1 MNRRPFQMEGWSLQM
16 VWELVCWIILLFF
29 TLLGIAV
36 SIYLLLFRVITPA
49 GKREYLL
56 LMPSDCPGDA
66 VSEIYAA
73 QLRAELLGHKQCGG
87 VLVIL
92 NGMDDETTAQCKA
105 ACHACSRVHICTL
118 EELQQ
123 HFGPPQ

>member
-1 MNRRPFQMEGWSLQM
+1 M

-56 LMPSDCPGDA
+56 LMPSACPGDA
-66 VSEIYAA
+66 VSEI
-73 QLRAELLGHKQCGG
+73 
-87 VLVIL
+87 
-92 NGMDDETTAQCKA
+92 
-105 ACHACSRVHICTL
+105 
-118 EELQQ
+118 
-123 HFGPPQ
+123 

>member
-56 LMPSDCPGDA
+56 LMPSACPGDA
-66 VSEIYAA
+66 VSEI
-73 QLRAELLGHKQCGG
+73 
-87 VLVIL
+87 
-92 NGMDDETTAQCKA
+92 ETTAQCKA

>member
-56 LMPSDCPGDA
+56 LMPSACPGDA

-105 ACHACSRVHICTL
+105 AWPRLQPCSYLHIGRIA
-118 EELQQ
+118 Q

>member
-1 MNRRPFQMEGWSLQM
+1 M

-56 LMPSDCPGDA
+56 LMPSACPGDA

-105 ACHACSRVHICTL
+105 ACPLAAVFIFAHWKNCSSILARLSRPKKPIL
-118 EELQQ
+118 NEK
-123 HFGPPQ
+123 

>member
-1 MNRRPFQMEGWSLQM
+1 M

-56 LMPSDCPGDA
+56 LMPSACPGDA

-92 NGMDDETTAQCKA
+92 NGMDDETTAQCKRPATLA
-105 ACHACSRVHICTL
+105 AVFIFAHWKNCSSILARLSRPKKPIL
-118 EELQQ
+118 NEK
-123 HFGPPQ
+123 

>member
-1 MNRRPFQMEGWSLQM
+1 M
-16 VWELVCWIILLFF
+16 VWELVCWIFLLFF

-36 SIYLLLFRVITPA
+36 SIYLLLFRVITPVGKV

-56 LMPSDCPGDA
+56 LIPSPCADEA
-66 VSEIYAA
+66 VSEVYAA
-73 QLRAELLGHKQCGG
+73 QLRAELLGRRQCSG

-92 NGMDDETTAQCKA
+92 NGMDGEAKARCTA
-105 ACHACSRVHICTL
+105 ACKACSRVQPCTL

-123 HFGPPQ
+123 RFCSPVAVNRQP